1 MNMPTRRLFSLAA
14 AAVVVLMFAWYL
26 AIYRP
31 SSAKINAAHKAYNA
45 AAAQIKKLDAQVGSL
60 QALEAQIPADKV
72 KLASLD
78 GALPTTPNLRALLDQ
93 LHALATSTGTQ
104 LTTVSPSP
112 PRPATTSQAA
122 APNAAPSGLQKI
134 SIIMS
139 ATGTYPQ
146 LTNFLSG
153 LAGLQRSLVIESVS
167 ITSAQGGQLTSS
179 MSTEVFY
186 AP

>member
-112 PRPATTSQAA
+112 PQPATTSQAA
-122 APNAAPSGLQKI
+122 PKAAPSGLQKI

-153 LAGLQRSLVIESVS
+153 LAGLKRSLVIESVS
-167 ITSAQGGQLTSS
+167 INSAPGSKLTSS